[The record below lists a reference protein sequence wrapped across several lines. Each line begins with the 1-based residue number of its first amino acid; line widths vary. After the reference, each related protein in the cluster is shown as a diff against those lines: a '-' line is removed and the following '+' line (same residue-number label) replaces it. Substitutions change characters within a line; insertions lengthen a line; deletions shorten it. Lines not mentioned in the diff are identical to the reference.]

1 MIGWGLNGL
10 KGLMLGC
17 NLFLISLRG
26 FQLIVNT
33 TNRYLAIKENMRIM
47 EWHDIQLKKPL
58 TMLRK
63 AKNFLKVSD
72 LVYLDKNYGTESS
85 SEIDS

>member
-1 MIGWGLNGL
+1 
-10 KGLMLGC
+10 
-17 NLFLISLRG
+17 
-26 FQLIVNT
+26 
-33 TNRYLAIKENMRIM
+33 M